1 MNDFDASI
9 LRGYDQAIAHARDMT
24 HDMTL
29 EEDARRYWLAEHRA
43 LSGLRLSGRTS
54 GASSCPCN
62 RPPPSAK
69 SAAPSPPCSTTA
81 PYSPDRRTNP

>member
-43 LSGLRLSGRTS
+43 LSEWRGKLARILAEPT
-54 GASSCPCN
+54 
-62 RPPPSAK
+62 
-69 SAAPSPPCSTTA
+69 AAQEG
-81 PYSPDRRTNP
+81 